1 MATQERI
8 VFYLFY
14 KITRIV
20 EDGVCD
26 GVQWPGPFHVFHTVM
41 ETRLLA
47 YESSRFQNVIL

>member
-20 EDGVCD
+20 QDGVCD